1 MDVTQFT
8 WRDGGVGDHFS
19 LGGWTLLDP
28 GIDLSPVGEGWRG
41 FFKWILNPIP
51 AKSEGCETFSVSDP
65 LHILAARDVR
75 DPCRQAQAAEGMHNA
90 DVHRT
95 RHRGRDWPD
104 VVSRRDVEVGAP
116 TIADLKTAATSPD
129 VVTVGQGKSA
139 SAK

>member
-1 MDVTQFT
+1 MAG
-8 WRDGGVGDHFS
+8 RGSGGRS
-19 LGGWTLLDP
+19 LQPRWMEPLILDP

-41 FFKWILNPIP
+41 FFKWILNPVP
-51 AKSEGCETFSVSDP
+51 VKSEGCETFSVSDP
-65 LHILAARDVR
+65 LHILAAQDVR

-116 TIADLKTAATSPD
+116 THRGPKDSGDIAGCGHGRA
-129 VVTVGQGKSA
+129 G
-139 SAK
+139 